1 LAYYTGLVVEDFDA
15 RGEMRAVAGGGR
27 YDTLIATMSGGKVDL
42 PATGFA
48 MGDYVIRNLIE
59 ETPHAMKR
67 MEQWL
72 AKHAA
77 GCEVYAVVDGE
88 EHRAAV
94 LSMVTRLREAGL
106 NVDFPLTGMK
116 YAKQLQRAEQCGAR
130 FAVVAREGEA
140 ELRVK
145 CFASRSES
153 AILLEDAEMKLKAMI
168 GSLATAG
175 TG

>member
-1 LAYYTGLVVEDFDA
+1 MVFEVFDA

-67 MEQWL
+67 MEEWL
-72 AKHAA
+72 AKNAA

-88 EHRAAV
+88 EHRPVV
-94 LSMVTRLREAGL
+94 LGLVTRLREAGL
-106 NVDFPLTGMK
+106 RVDFPLTAAK
-116 YAKQLQRAEQCGAR
+116 YAKQLQRAEQSGAR
-130 FAVVAREGEA
+130 FAVVAREDER

-153 AILLEDAEMKLKAMI
+153 VIELADAVVVLKEMLGAYA
-168 GSLATAG
+168 ATPLG
-175 TG
+175 